1 MVIDYFL
8 LWYPIVIN
16 LASSSSEP
24 VLETISELGCCSI
37 CLEGYFHRREVLVT
51 SCNHRYHEYCI
62 TKWLKTRDLKT
73 RDIRQ
78 LICPVCRSIAVPL
91 VRESS
96 SLFDDDEE
104 TNPFVESQILS
115 SVRLGRCDFIAQL
128 LVSNPEIVSQRFLSA
143 ISGNKIPLL
152 YIAAQEGHRELAA
165 VLLAAG
171 APVDAPSHNGATP
184 LFIAVQNGH
193 QELVAVL
200 LVARARVNAPRN
212 DGTTP
217 LHIAVLKGQLDL
229 AVQLLVAGAAVNAR
243 CENGDTPLH
252 FAAQKGYP
260 ELAAYLLAVGARV
273 NAARNDGTTPLYIA
287 AQNGHRE
294 LVTKLLLAGADPRK
308 KWRPFGPRKQSA
320 IEVARQNNHDDIA
333 QLLTDWIR
341 DRRGGGCREGS
352 DQPPPMTVILARARM
367 AIRH

>member
-1 MVIDYFL
+1 M
-8 LWYPIVIN
+8 
-16 LASSSSEP
+16 
-24 VLETISELGCCSI
+24 
-37 CLEGYFHRREVLVT
+37 
-51 SCNHRYHEYCI
+51 
-62 TKWLKTRDLKT
+62 
-73 RDIRQ
+73 
-78 LICPVCRSIAVPL
+78 CRTIAVPL

-96 SLFDDDEE
+96 SLFDDHEE

-193 QELVAVL
+193 RELVAVL
-200 LVARARVNAPRN
+200 LAARARVNAPRN

-243 CENGDTPLH
+243 CENGD
-252 FAAQKGYP
+252 
-260 ELAAYLLAVGARV
+260 
-273 NAARNDGTTPLYIA
+273 TPLYIA

-341 DRRGGGCREGS
+341 DRRGGGCRKGS

-367 AIRH
+367 AIRY